1 MEDIEKIIK
10 KLQQKPIIIGY
21 SMGGLIALI
30 LCSKGYGK
38 LGIFLTPA
46 APSDINAISFSVIRI
61 FIMNI
66 FRWKFW
72 CKPMPPNF
80 SSAFYGV
87 LHDFKKDDALRIFKN
102 YYSPESGRA
111 ICEIGFPFFYSNSP
125 TKVDEKDILCPTLII
140 GSGRDR
146 ITPIQISKKL
156 KKKLG
161 KKTELIIFEKFSH
174 YIMEG
179 NEFKEVFAKITDW
192 ISKKIGDS
200 AV

>member
-1 MEDIEKIIK
+1 
-10 KLQQKPIIIGY
+10 
-21 SMGGLIALI
+21 
-30 LCSKGYGK
+30 
-38 LGIFLTPA
+38 
-46 APSDINAISFSVIRI
+46 
-61 FIMNI
+61 
-66 FRWKFW
+66 
-72 CKPMPPNF
+72 MPPNF

-111 ICEIGFPFFYSNSP
+111 MCEIGFPFFYSNSP
-125 TKVDEKDILCPTLII
+125 TKVDEKNILCPTLII

-156 KKKLG
+156 NKKLG
-161 KKTELIIFEKFSH
+161 KKTELIIFEKFYN

-192 ISKKIGDS
+192 ISKKIGASEVWRLLKLKEHGGQDGIRTHERV
-200 AV
+200 APLLP